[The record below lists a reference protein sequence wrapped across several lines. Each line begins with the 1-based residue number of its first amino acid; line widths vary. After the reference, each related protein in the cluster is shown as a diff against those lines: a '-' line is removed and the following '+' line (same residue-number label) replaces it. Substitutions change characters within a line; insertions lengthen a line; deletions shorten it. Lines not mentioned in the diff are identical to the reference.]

1 MALTFSAFAQSY
13 SPFSLKL
20 GVGNASNERIY
31 VPGMSYQFP
40 VGSSPFFRTEFS
52 YKVKR
57 NIEAGIYAA
66 YGNLSRV
73 DNVSYQLNENGQ
85 VIYVSA
91 TNSPKNVVFYGGKL
105 NYFPLSDLLQSERLL
120 RFNPYIGVAF
130 GGVSGSWN
138 DAITGEKVTEKPFIE
153 YGATIGT
160 DFKFSRTFGL
170 FAEYSIGRFYH
181 DSNQRFQAGIKFDF

>member
-1 MALTFSAFAQSY
+1 MALTFSAFAQDY
-13 SPFSLKL
+13 TPFSIKF
-20 GVGNASNERIY
+20 GVGTASNERIY
-31 VPGMSYQFP
+31 VPGMSYLFP

-57 NIEAGIYAA
+57 NFEAGVYAA

-85 VIYVSA
+85 VVYVSA
-91 TNSPKNVVFYGGKL
+91 TNSPKDVVFYGAKV
-105 NYFPLSDLLQSERLL
+105 NYLPLSDLLRSKRLL
-120 RFNPYIGVAF
+120 RFNPYIGLSV

-138 DAITGEKVTEKPFIE
+138 NAITGEKVIEKPFFE

-160 DFKFSRTFGL
+160 DFKFSQVFGM
-170 FAEYSIGRFYH
+170 FAEYSIGHFYH